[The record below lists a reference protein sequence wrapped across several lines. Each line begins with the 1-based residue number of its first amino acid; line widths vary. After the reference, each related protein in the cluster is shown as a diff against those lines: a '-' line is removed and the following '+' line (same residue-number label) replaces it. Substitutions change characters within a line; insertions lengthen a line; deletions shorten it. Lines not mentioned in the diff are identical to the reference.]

1 MLDISIET
9 WGENGVTVLMYKN
22 VIKWLKMH
30 DIQIGLNI
38 KNMSDLTIKETE
50 GIYGKKGKN
59 LQKNKFK
66 YIKHGLLMGLFTTP
80 TVIEFRSKLGFKQ
93 YDLIMTKEQSVVM
106 RITKIFAREEILL
119 QHSVFK

>member
-66 YIKHGLLMGLFTTP
+66 YIKRATD
-80 TVIEFRSKLGFKQ
+80 GFI
-93 YDLIMTKEQSVVM
+93 YNTNSN
-106 RITKIFAREEILL
+106 
-119 QHSVFK
+119 